1 MILVLRTDSPKTYVA
16 LYKDGDEVAVKEW
29 EAGRSLSDYLL
40 QVIQD
45 LCASKEVSMQDLQGV
60 IVYEG
65 PGSYTGLRI
74 GISVAN
80 AIGYA
85 SNIPVVGVTGDD
97 WISAGQSKLSE
108 QQSFSPVTPQ
118 YGGDPHITQQKK

>member
-16 LYKDGDEVAVKEW
+16 LYEDGDEAAVKEW
-29 EAGRSLSDYLL
+29 ESGRNLSDDLL

-45 LCASKEVSMQDLQGV
+45 LCANKEVSMQDLQGV
-60 IVYEG
+60 VVYEG

-80 AIGYA
+80 AIGYS

-97 WISAGQSKLSE
+97 WIGEGRSKLSE